1 MPSDPVGC
9 CAFARPDSVRS
20 LGERCTVAPQ
30 VCIIERRYGFWSYE
44 EPTMKTSHSRP
55 KSEHAN
61 ARLEPHCPAPVSVT
75 SLPIPACAF
84 SYACGTAVFGLCE
97 PAGETPSYL

>member
-1 MPSDPVGC
+1 
-9 CAFARPDSVRS
+9 
-20 LGERCTVAPQ
+20 
-30 VCIIERRYGFWSYE
+30 
-44 EPTMKTSHSRP
+44 MKTSQSSP

-61 ARLEPHCPAPVSVT
+61 ASEEPHWPAPVSVESYLT
-75 SLPIPACAF
+75 PAWAF